1 MSLFLSHVIYQ
12 PQQPW
17 RKQYMRLPC
26 SRNIPLSL
34 PTEFLTSFSY
44 VCVHFPIY
52 RPLSQP
58 RQTKWTWSNC
68 AVFQIEN
75 KQFSKTNLMSVILHP
90 LILRKRGSLSSGAE
104 GGRWVTFQ
112 ATDKPKP
119 WKIHSILPAFF
130 VSYVRLSLH
139 CPLIICPL
147 PLTRWKSISLPCSFI
162 HSALVAPV
170 PSVTW

>member
-1 MSLFLSHVIYQ
+1 MLFISHSNPDENNIWDYLAVETSHFLFLQNFWQVFHMFVFIFQFTDHSVSHDKPNEHGATV
-12 PQQPW
+12 
-17 RKQYMRLPC
+17 R
-26 SRNIPLSL
+26 
-34 PTEFLTSFSY
+34 SF
-44 VCVHFPIY
+44 
-52 RPLSQP
+52 
-58 RQTKWTWSNC
+58 N
-68 AVFQIEN
+68 QIEN
-75 KQFSKTNLMSVILHP
+75 KQFSKTNLMSVILRP

-162 HSALVAPV
+162 HAALVAPV